1 MSDFDSGVLI
11 FPQMISEAKITVRWS
26 PTAFAV
32 PESVKEAREETLL
45 CQVSYKRVLLNL
57 R

>member
-45 CQVSYKRVLLNL
+45 CQVSTKGSC
-57 R
+57 